1 MGAPNVTDSLPAL
14 SWFIVVGAIL
24 VLAGLAARWIDRLPM
39 SPAMAYLL
47 AGAAVGPLGLDMLR
61 IDVAR
66 QSGALELLTEAA
78 VLISL
83 FGVGLRLKLAPRSRA
98 WRVPLLLAG
107 PGMLLTTL
115 LAAGAAHWLL
125 GLPVAAALL
134 LAAILSPTDPVLAS
148 DVQLH
153 HSGDRD
159 AVRLSLSAEGGLNDG
174 AAFPLVLLALG
185 LLGAH
190 PLGSLGWRWWTV
202 DVLWAASVGVLLGW
216 GCGVAMGRVLALLR
230 RTGSAPQS
238 EEFLVLGMIAL
249 TYGLALGFRGLGFVA
264 VFVAAVAL
272 AHAESQPRPGAE
284 PAGDDAT
291 RAQQLL
297 RFALQCERLME
308 VVVVLVVGAALA
320 YVQWQWPLL
329 AYAAAML
336 LIVRPAAVLLLLPQ
350 RLMGASQRRLVA
362 WFGIRGVGS
371 VYYLSY
377 ALQHGAPVLPVV
389 IDATLVTIAASIIV
403 HGVSATPLMA
413 WHRRRPA
420 SRQQLGD

>member
-1 MGAPNVTDSLPAL
+1 MGAPTVTDALPAL

-24 VLAGLAARWIDRLPM
+24 VLAGFAARWIDRLPM
-39 SPAMAYLL
+39 SPALGYLL
-47 AGAAVGPLGLDMLR
+47 AGAVIGPLGLDMLR

-66 QSGALELLTEAA
+66 QSRALELLTEAA

-107 PGMLLTTL
+107 PGMLFTTL
-115 LAAGAAHWLL
+115 LAALAAHWLL
-125 GLPVAAALL
+125 GLPAAAALL
-134 LAAILSPTDPVLAS
+134 LAAVLSPTDPVLAS

-159 AVRLSLSAEGGLNDG
+159 SVRLSLSAEGGLNDG

-190 PLGSLGWRWWTV
+190 PLGTLWWRWWTV
-202 DVLWAASVGVLLGW
+202 DVLWAGAVGGLLGW
-216 GCGVAMGRVLALLR
+216 GCGMAMGRVLALLR
-230 RTGSAPQS
+230 RTGSGPQS

-249 TYGLALGFRGLGFVA
+249 TYGIALGCKGLGFVA
-264 VFVAAVAL
+264 VFAAAVAL
-272 AHAESQPRPGAE
+272 AHAEGQPHAGAA
-284 PAGDDAT
+284 PAADDVT

-336 LIVRPAAVLLLLPQ
+336 LIVRPAVVLLLLPK

-371 VYYLSY
+371 VYYLSF
-377 ALQHGAPVLPVV
+377 ALQHGAPALPLL
-389 IDATLVTIAASIIV
+389 IDATLVTIAASIV
-403 HGVSATPLMA
+403 AHGISATPLMG
-413 WHRRRPA
+413 WYRRRQTQRPP
-420 SRQQLGD
+420 RG